1 MDEYA
6 QFKVTY
12 FAECSE
18 LLSDVESQL
27 SELSVGTED
36 PEVLHAIFRA
46 VHSIKAGAGA
56 FKYTKLAEFSHEFE
70 ALLDRMRD
78 GRIAVTEEG
87 VSLLF
92 RASDILSAMVEAA
105 EGGDDLSDDYGQQI
119 LDEIT
124 LIAKGEVKSK
134 GSETSEDT
142 TADAGTAEADDEAP
156 NGPSVY
162 HIAFAPKAE
171 LFKHANEPLL
181 IVREL
186 QTLGK
191 VQALPSLNNLPSLQ
205 AMDGEEAYISW
216 DFILSTEASFEDVE
230 EVFEFVT
237 EDCALK
243 IELQPDQVA
252 SQSPVD
258 AAVPTSAALPE
269 PDTATPP
276 LVGAGKDDAV
286 PQTATPVAGGVK
298 GPAKV
303 SSIRVDLDRI
313 DRLVNMVGELVI
325 TQSMLSQQTSEL
337 PSDSMPNMARGLE
350 ELALHTRELQESVMA
365 IRMQPVK
372 SVFSRM
378 PRLVRELSTKL
389 NKKVKLNTI
398 GENTE
403 VDKTVIEEISDPI
416 THMIRN
422 SLDHGLESPEERVE
436 AGKPEVG
443 TVTLSAEHR
452 GGRIVITIA
461 DDGRG
466 INREAVVKRALQ
478 RGLISDPNQL
488 SDDEID
494 NMIFAPGFSTAEQV
508 TDVSGRGVG
517 MDVVRRNIQSLGGR
531 VSIQSTPGKGSRF
544 TLTLPLT
551 LAVMDGMIVEAG
563 AEKYVIPITNI
574 VESLRPSR
582 EALKKLPNGQRLVRI
597 RGQYIPLCALYNV
610 FNISGAR
617 KDPARALV
625 VLVESEEF
633 GTTGIVVD
641 RLLGQQQVVIKSL
654 ESNYRPVPGVSA
666 ATILG
671 NGKVAPILDIEAIY
685 RISQSKKIIEDDE
698 EDLVFGSLNDA
709 PEGLDHL
716 NDMPPA
722 AQSSMPQPTVGS

>member
-6 QFKVTY
+6 QFKATY

-27 SELSVGTED
+27 SELSTGADD

-56 FKYTKLAEFSHEFE
+56 FKYNKLAEFSHEFE

-78 GRIAVTEEG
+78 GRIAVTEDG
-87 VSLLF
+87 VNLLF
-92 RASDILSAMVEAA
+92 RASDILAAMVEAA
-105 EGGDDLSDDYGQQI
+105 ESGDDLANDFGSQI

-124 LIAKGEVKSK
+124 IIVKGEAKSTS
-134 GSETSEDT
+134 SEANGTTPAAATNADTST
-142 TADAGTAEADDEAP
+142 P
-156 NGPSVY
+156 QGPVVY
-162 HIAFAPKAE
+162 HISFAPKAE

-181 IVREL
+181 IIREL
-186 QTLGK
+186 KTLGE
-191 VQALPSLNNLPSLQ
+191 VEALPSLQNLPSLQ
-205 AMDGEEAYISW
+205 AMDGEEAYLAW
-216 DFILSTEASFEDVE
+216 DFVIRTEASLEDVE

-237 EDCALK
+237 EDCDLL
-243 IELQPDQVA
+243 IELQGDMTPDEVI
-252 SQSPVD
+252 PEEGT
-258 AAVPTSAALPE
+258 PTEATVLEYAQHAIAKGS
-269 PDTATPP
+269 DTA
-276 LVGAGKDDAV
+276 A
-286 PQTATPVAGGVK
+286 PQAAAGGAK
-298 GPAKV
+298 ATAKV

-337 PSDSMPNMARGLE
+337 PSDNMPNMVRGLE

-378 PRLVRELSTKL
+378 PRLVRELSNKL
-389 NKKVKLNTI
+389 SKKVNLNTI

-422 SLDHGLESPEERVE
+422 SLDHGLEPPADRIE

-443 TVTLSAEHR
+443 TITLSAEHR

-466 INREAVVKRALQ
+466 INREAVLKRALE
-478 RGLISDPNQL
+478 RGLITENSQL
-488 SDDEID
+488 TDDEID

-508 TDVSGRGVG
+508 TDISGRGVG

-544 TLTLPLT
+544 TMTLPLT

-563 AEKYVIPITNI
+563 TEKYVIPITNI

-582 EALKKLPNGQRLVRI
+582 EALKRLPNGQRLVRI
-597 RGQYIPLCALYNV
+597 RGQYVPLCALHHV
-610 FNISGAR
+610 FNIPGAR
-617 KDPARALV
+617 KDPAKALV

-685 RISQSKKIIEDDE
+685 RISQSKKKIEDDE
-698 EDLVFGSLNDA
+698 EELVFGTLNDV
-709 PEGLDHL
+709 PEELEHL
-716 NDMPPA
+716 TDMPP
-722 AQSSMPQPTVGS
+722 SSSSTMPQPTAGS